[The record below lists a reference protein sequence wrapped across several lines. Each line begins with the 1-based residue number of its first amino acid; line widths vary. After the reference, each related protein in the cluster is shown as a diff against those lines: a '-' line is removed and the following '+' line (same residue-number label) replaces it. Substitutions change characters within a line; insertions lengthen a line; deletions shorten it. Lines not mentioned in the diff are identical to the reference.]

1 MVRPGGRVVILEFLR
16 PEKPRFFFDRI
27 WNPHVLPLIGRAVTG
42 DREAYR
48 YLPDSIAAFR
58 STAEF
63 AAIMNEVGFASV
75 ETKALF
81 PSGVATMVVAS

>member
-1 MVRPGGRVVILEFLR
+1 MLLEFLR
-16 PEKPRFFFDRI
+16 PERPRLFIDRI
-27 WNPHVLPLIGRAVTG
+27 WNAHVLPLIGRVVSG

-48 YLPDSIAAFR
+48 YLPDSIGRFR
-58 STAEF
+58 SPAEL
-63 AAIMNEVGFASV
+63 AALLGDVGFGAV